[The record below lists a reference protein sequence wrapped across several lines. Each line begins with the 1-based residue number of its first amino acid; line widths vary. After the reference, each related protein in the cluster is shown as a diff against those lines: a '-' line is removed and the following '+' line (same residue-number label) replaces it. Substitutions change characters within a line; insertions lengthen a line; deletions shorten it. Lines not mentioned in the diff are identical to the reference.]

1 MSMKEFDKLEEKIVA
16 LVKSLKSI
24 KEENAKLRKE
34 LSGFQDNLSQKDV
47 ERSEIKKKISSLL
60 SLVDSIVENGQRD

>member
-34 LSGFQDNLSQKDV
+34 LAGFQDNLSQKDV
-47 ERSEIKKKISSLL
+47 ERSEIKKKIASLL

>member
-16 LVKSLKSI
+16 LVKSLKSL
-24 KEENAKLRKE
+24 KEENVKLRKE

-47 ERSEIKKKISSLL
+47 ERSEIKKKITSLL

>member
-24 KEENAKLRKE
+24 KEENTKLRKE
-34 LSGFQDNLSQKDV
+34 LAGFQDNLSQKDV

>member
-16 LVKSLKSI
+16 LVKSLKAL
-24 KEENAKLRKE
+24 KEENAKLHKE
-34 LSGFQDNLSQKDV
+34 LQGFQDNLSQKDV

-60 SLVDSIVENGQRD
+60 SLVDSIAENGQRD